1 MKRTKYTPAP
11 GQTERERQ
19 AQIKQAF
26 EMGLKI
32 VIKQPDKPRTEAPLF
47 GEFNT
52 VQSKL
57 F

>member
-1 MKRTKYTPAP
+1 MDQQP
-11 GQTERERQ
+11 QTERERI

-32 VIKQPDKPRTEAPLF
+32 VTKQPKPNKPRTEAPLF
-47 GEFNT
+47 GEFNA
-52 VQSKL
+52 VQTLLK